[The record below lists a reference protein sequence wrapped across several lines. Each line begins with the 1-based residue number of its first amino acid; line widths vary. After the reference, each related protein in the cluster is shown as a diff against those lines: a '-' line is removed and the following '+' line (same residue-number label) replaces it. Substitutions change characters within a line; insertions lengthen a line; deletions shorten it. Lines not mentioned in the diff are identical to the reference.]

1 MRVQLELVILIWHQ
15 ILITNLQ
22 RNVKQLEGSIE
33 NQTLG
38 VTLVKNFMVSIL

>member
-1 MRVQLELVILIWHQ
+1 MRVQVELVMLIWHQ

-22 RNVKQLEGSIE
+22 RNDKQLEGSIE
-33 NQTLG
+33 NQILG

>member
-1 MRVQLELVILIWHQ
+1 MRVQVELVILIWHQ

-38 VTLVKNFMVSIL
+38 VKLVKNFMVSIL